1 MNHKICDSSKF
12 TQGSVAED
20 IQFNFIVNVEKHR
33 DLVKDF
39 KNFEVISET
48 VYKSLKPRGSRFGI
62 LYGLCKVHKHL
73 VDNCPPFRTIT
84 SAIKTPTYNL
94 AKFLVPLL
102 GPITTNMYTVKNS
115 FEFGKEIADQD
126 PGLFMASLGVESLFN
141 NIPLEETTSVCC
153 DSLFSNDAKVN
164 NINRID
170 IQKRLRAALQNNFF
184 NFLATYYSQQMTPY
198 DISTFHFGN

>member
-62 LYGLCKVHKHL
+62 LYGLCKVHKQL
-73 VDNCPPFRTIT
+73 VDNYPPYR
-84 SAIKTPTYNL
+84 
-94 AKFLVPLL
+94 
-102 GPITTNMYTVKNS
+102 PIMS
-115 FEFGKEIADQD
+115 
-126 PGLFMASLGVESLFN
+126 ESKHLH
-141 NIPLEETTSVCC
+141 I
-153 DSLFSNDAKVN
+153 
-164 NINRID
+164 I
-170 IQKRLRAALQNNFF
+170 
-184 NFLATYYSQQMTPY
+184 
-198 DISTFHFGN
+198 

>member
-62 LYGLCKVHKHL
+62 LYGLCKVHKQL
-73 VDNCPPFRTIT
+73 VDNCPPFRPII
-84 SAIKTPTYNL
+84 SAIKTPTYNPG
-94 AKFLVPLL
+94 KFLVSLL
-102 GPITTNMYTVKNS
+102 EPITTNIYTCSWPVWMS
-115 FEFGKEIADQD
+115 SS
-126 PGLFMASLGVESLFN
+126 SL
-141 NIPLEETTSVCC
+141 P
-153 DSLFSNDAKVN
+153 
-164 NINRID
+164 
-170 IQKRLRAALQNNFF
+170 
-184 NFLATYYSQQMTPY
+184 TYR
-198 DISTFHFGN
+198 

>member
-102 GPITTNMYTVKNS
+102 EPITTNICTVKNS
-115 FEFGKEIADQD
+115 FEYAKEIAD
-126 PGLFMASLGVESLFN
+126 
-141 NIPLEETTSVCC
+141 
-153 DSLFSNDAKVN
+153 
-164 NINRID
+164 
-170 IQKRLRAALQNNFF
+170 
-184 NFLATYYSQQMTPY
+184 
-198 DISTFHFGN
+198 